1 MYTKTVDFGLSLTR
15 FHATVELIP
24 NVLDIVASC
33 VFAFTYFFCLSV
45 LLARSLSFCCFDRL
59 TQSDLRLDNNTLEY
73 NFEMWWI
80 LGPFF
85 FFRRCC
91 FHFLFTF
98 CRNSFHFVRCVQA
111 NYSFC
116 AVLEC
121 FFSSFISVT
130 LCTIFIVSIHIIWF
144 LLSEWIFGMS
154 RESRVWHWQQSA
166 AEDNQEQ
173 QSWAGKSCEHE
184 RDRTRH
190 NAKKKKNEFARKR
203 INSVLPKGEMRRHS
217 HSLTLADNRSPRS
230 TSNGNSFEWKFY
242 VKTEFLILVLHFF
255 FPFVRL
261 NCECIVVVCCWDLKK
276 NKRVNASGTETEI
289 RKSVNKKENE
299 IAKIKIAW
307 ATFVLVHSSK
317 STSAKKKNPNDGD
330 DFFPFFV
337 VNNGRAR

>member
-85 FFRRCC
+85 FRRCC

-121 FFSSFISVT
+121 FFSSSFFFFYFCDA
-130 LCTIFIVSIHIIWF
+130 L
-144 LLSEWIFGMS
+144 
-154 RESRVWHWQQSA
+154 
-166 AEDNQEQ
+166 
-173 QSWAGKSCEHE
+173 
-184 RDRTRH
+184 H
-190 NAKKKKNEFARKR
+190 NFYRF
-203 INSVLPKGEMRRHS
+203 HS
-217 HSLTLADNRSPRS
+217 HHLISLEWVNFRNVAWIACLTLTAVSRRRQPKATKLS
-230 TSNGNSFEWKFY
+230 G
-242 VKTEFLILVLHFF
+242 
-255 FPFVRL
+255 
-261 NCECIVVVCCWDLKK
+261 KK
-276 NKRVNASGTETEI
+276 
-289 RKSVNKKENE
+289 
-299 IAKIKIAW
+299 
-307 ATFVLVHSSK
+307 L
-317 STSAKKKNPNDGD
+317 
-330 DFFPFFV
+330 
-337 VNNGRAR
+337 RARAR